1 MPKGLRN
8 LPISFEEPQLTHFAG
23 MLLIQRF
30 CQRLNLKYLL
40 QQHLRPTLRYRD
52 YHPSE
57 MILAI
62 LYAIIAGM
70 DRVNETQILQYNGAF
85 QKIVGLHKFPDQTT
99 IRKFLKR
106 LSPKHIRQIARLHD
120 LLRRLLF
127 DQPYKRTSVVFDLD
141 STVLVIYGG
150 QVEGARVGYN
160 PKKYGRRSYHP
171 LLAFE
176 SRFQEFW
183 HGSLRPG
190 NAGAS
195 TGARPFIQ
203 ICRAKVPKHIPNSRI
218 RFRMDSGFYGQLTVE
233 LLDEQGYG
241 YVIVVKEGR
250 YHPIQDRAQACKFTK
265 FKNGWEVGEFWFQP
279 NEKWKQKHRFVV
291 VRRPIPE
298 DPVEANQLKLFKDR
312 KYAYHIFITNLKTH
326 AWRVY
331 RFYSLRARIEKHIRE
346 LVYDY
351 PLAKIPTQDWISNV
365 AFFQLLLLA
374 FDIVHYFKRLCLPKS
389 YRYKTLKTIRME
401 LLVLPGRLVKT
412 ENRHQLRLPKYYHFE
427 DTFTKALFKIEKLK
441 LPKYVNLSVV
451 PG

>member
-30 CQRLNLKYLL
+30 CQKLNLRHLL
-40 QQHLRPTLRYRD
+40 QQHLRPIPRYRD

-57 MILAI
+57 LILAI

-70 DRVNETQILQYNGAF
+70 DRVNETQILQYNGAL
-85 QKIVGLHKFPDQTT
+85 QKIVGLHRFPDQTT

-106 LSPKHIRQIARLHD
+106 LTPKHIRQIARLHD
-120 LLRRLLF
+120 LLRQLLF
-127 DQPYKRTSVVFDLD
+127 NRPHKRTSIVFDLD
-141 STVLVIYGG
+141 STVLVIYGY

-160 PKKYGRRSYHP
+160 PKKHGRRSYHP

-183 HGSLRPG
+183 HGSLRQG
-190 NAGAS
+190 DAASS
-195 TGARPFIQ
+195 TGVRPFIQ
-203 ICRAKVPKHIPNSRI
+203 ICRDKVPKQLPNSRI
-218 RFRMDSGFYGQLTVE
+218 RFRMDSGFYGQPTVE
-233 LLDEQGYG
+233 FLEEEGYG
-241 YVIVVKEGR
+241 YVIVAKE
-250 YHPIQDRAQACKFTK
+250 YKSLKEKAQSCKFTK
-265 FKNGWEVGEFWFQP
+265 LKNGWEVGEFWFQP
-279 NEKWKQKHRFVV
+279 NKKWKQKHRFVV

-298 DPVEANQLKLFKDR
+298 DPVEANQLKLLKDK

-351 PLAKIPTQDWISNV
+351 PLAKIPTRDWIPNV

-374 FDIVHYFKRLCLPKS
+374 FDIVHYFKRMCLPKS
-389 YRYKTLKTIRME
+389 YRTKTLKTIRME

-412 ENRHQLRLPKYYHFE
+412 DNRHQLRLPKHYHFQ
-427 DTFTKALFKIEKLK
+427 DTFTKALSKIEKLK
-441 LPKYVNLSVV
+441 LPKNMNL
-451 PG
+451 